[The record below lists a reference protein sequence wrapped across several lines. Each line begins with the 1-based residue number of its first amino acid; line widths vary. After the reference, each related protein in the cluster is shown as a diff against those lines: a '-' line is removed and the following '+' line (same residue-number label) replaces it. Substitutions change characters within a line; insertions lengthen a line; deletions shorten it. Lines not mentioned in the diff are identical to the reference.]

1 MRVLLLGAGGM
12 LGHDLV
18 ATTPREIKLFP
29 LTHAA
34 LDVTDADSLRACVN
48 QFRPAVIVNAAAY
61 TAVDRAETE
70 PQLAFRVN
78 AHAVEQLA
86 HIAAAARARLLHF
99 STDYVF
105 DGTSSQ
111 PYREDAEPR
120 PLNQYGASK
129 LAGERA
135 LQRTDAEYLIVRTQ
149 WLFGSNG
156 R

>member
-18 ATTPREIKLFP
+18 AATPREITLFP
-29 LTHAA
+29 LTHA
-34 LDVTDADSLRACVN
+34 
-48 QFRPAVIVNAAAY
+48 
-61 TAVDRAETE
+61 AVDRAETE

-120 PLNQYGASK
+120 PLYQYGASK

-135 LQRTDAEYLIVRTQ
+135 LQRTVAEYLIVRTQ
-149 WLFGSNG
+149 WL
-156 R
+156 